1 MAKLVQGVGSLRKR
15 IRDETQQVDDAPAI
29 TLADE
34 APTKKLKADG
44 EAAVTRLDKKARK
57 PRGAKG
63 AGAKAKKGSDD
74 DDVDSVVYLGH
85 IPSGFFEAEIRN
97 FFSQFGKVRRV
108 KLFRSKKTGNS
119 KGYAFVQF
127 ENTEIAQVAAEAMD
141 GYMFGD
147 RKLVAHVVEREKC
160 HSGMFLPYKEKE
172 VLEKKERTEESAEK
186 TVAREYSKV
195 MRSEKKKLNRIKA
208 SGLDF

>member
-15 IRDETQQVDDAPAI
+15 IRDETQQVDDAPAV
-29 TLADE
+29 TLEE
-34 APTKKLKADG
+34 APRKKIKADV
-44 EAAVTRLDKKARK
+44 EPATRPEKKVRK

-63 AGAKAKKGSDD
+63 AATNAKKSSDD
-74 DDVDSVVYLGH
+74 DDVDCVVYLGH
-85 IPSGFFEAEIRN
+85 IPTGFFEAEIRN

-127 ENTEIAQVAAEAMD
+127 ETTDIAEVAAEAMD

-147 RKLVAHVVEREKC
+147 RKLVAHVVQKEKC

-172 VLEKKERTEESAEK
+172 VPEKKERAEESADK

-195 MRSEKKKLNRIKA
+195 LRSEKKKLNRIKA